1 MDSGLTGYREAL
13 DALFART
20 GSTSKYGLERTL
32 ALLELLGDPHRR
44 IVTIHV
50 AGTNGKGSVVAM
62 LYYLLRAKG
71 LRVGRYTSP
80 HLVDF
85 RERIVV
91 DDVGIEADFIL
102 RFLERWGRDADAIGA
117 TFFEITTAMAFD
129 WFATSSVDVAVIETG
144 LGGRLDSTNVITPLV
159 SGITSISLDHQE
171 YLGYTEAEIAR
182 EKAGIL
188 KPGIPGVIG
197 PMRADARAA
206 IYSVAAGSGV
216 SVVIDATTLYRVTEV
231 VVTAG
236 GTSFT
241 VEHGENSMNVTTG
254 MIGEP
259 QAANAA
265 VALAMLSAAGAK
277 WSVSLE
283 EAGAILPSV
292 RLPGRFQTVG
302 NCILDV
308 AHNPD
313 GMRSVVATLAEV
325 RPPRPLTAIV
335 GILKDKD
342 WRSMLRAL
350 ATAAD
355 SMVIVSAPSAPAE
368 RAWNPYEALAFA
380 LNIGMSATVDTDF
393 AHAVLSSTAST
404 KGTVLV
410 TGSFHTVGD
419 ALHLLGEDTP

>member
-62 LYYLLRAKG
+62 LYSLLRAKG

-80 HLVDF
+80 HLIDF

-91 DDVGIEADFIL
+91 DDAGIDADYIV
-102 RFLERWGRDADAIGA
+102 RFLEKWGRDADAIGA

-129 WFATSSVDVAVIETG
+129 WFAASAVDVAVIETG

-171 YLGYTEAEIAR
+171 YLGSTEPEIAR

-188 KPGIPGVIG
+188 KRGIPGVIG
-197 PMRADARAA
+197 PMRPDARAA
-206 IYSVAAGSGV
+206 IYSVAAASGV
-216 SVVIDATTLYRVTEV
+216 SVVIDATGLYRVRDV
-231 VVTAG
+231 VVSAD
-236 GTSFT
+236 GTGFT
-241 VEHGENSMNVTTG
+241 VEHGENSMKVTTG
-254 MIGEP
+254 MIGEA

-265 VALAMLSAAGAK
+265 VALSMLSAAGPK
-277 WSVSLE
+277 WSVGLE
-283 EAGAILPSV
+283 EAGTVLPSV
-292 RLPGRFQTVG
+292 RLPGRFQAIG
-302 NCILDV
+302 KCILDV

-313 GMRSVVATLAEV
+313 GMRSVVATLKEI

-342 WRSMLRAL
+342 WRTMLGVL
-350 ATAAD
+350 ATVAD
-355 SMVIVSAPSAPAE
+355 SMVIVSPPSAPAE
-368 RAWNPYEALAFA
+368 RAWNPHEALVFA
-380 LNIGMSATVDTDF
+380 RSIGMRAEIAIDF
-393 AHAVLSSTAST
+393 EHAVRSAGDLAN
-404 KGTVLV
+404 GTVLV

-419 ALHLLGEDTP
+419 ALRVLGEGAL